1 MTSRNHN
8 CWPRAWNRGY
18 LGLIPAWIVHY
29 GAPFPGT
36 ARGGQPPATAV
47 SHRPRWSATDHGD
60 RPPTALPASTRLGT
74 MIKESSH
81 GTTRG
86 SESRSGAQPTAA
98 HKSSAAHPPVQ
109 SCTGYT
115 ICVARSSLIGNH
127 DCTIGIA
134 NNAIMMMM
142 MMIIISFIIAVHHCN
157 CSS

>member
-36 ARGGQPPATAV
+36 ARGGQPPASAV
-47 SHRPRWSATDHGD
+47 SHHS
-60 RPPTALPASTRLGT
+60 LPVPWQKCIHFCLGAGRRDYDQRVF
-74 MIKESSH
+74 H

-115 ICVARSSLIGNH
+115 ICDARSSLIGNH

-142 MMIIISFIIAVHHCN
+142 MIIISFNIAVYHCN